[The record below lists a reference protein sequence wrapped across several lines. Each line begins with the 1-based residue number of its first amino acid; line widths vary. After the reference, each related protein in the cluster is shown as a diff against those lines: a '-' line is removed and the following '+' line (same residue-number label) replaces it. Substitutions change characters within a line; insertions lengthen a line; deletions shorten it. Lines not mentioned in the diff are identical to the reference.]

1 MTTAKTR
8 ALGLRLAAF
17 AKGVGL
23 AGAAGTALAQPPFG
37 AEQSEFDA
45 YAPRVKA
52 VRLSGPAPVIDGAL
66 DDAAWTQADV
76 ISEFYQVEPEIAA
89 PSQETRAYILYD
101 ERTLYIGLYMYDD
114 EPDRIR
120 RSLMER
126 DPPIQDDD
134 AVRILLDP
142 FGTFRDSFF
151 FAVNPNGARNDALIE
166 NSGNFRDEWDT
177 IWRAKARVV
186 QDGWTAEF
194 AIPFQSIA
202 FDPNLDEWNLQIIR
216 TIRRDNEEIRWSNV
230 NRSRG
235 RIDMTNP
242 GRLAGVENVTS
253 GAGLEGQVFVTGS
266 AARDHELQET
276 NLELDPSAN
285 IFYKLTPSLTGSL
298 TFNTDFSDAPLDSR
312 QVNTG
317 RFSLFFPETRDF
329 FLQDAASFEFGG
341 GVFSRA
347 RNGLPFFSRRIGIV
361 DGGPVDVVAAA
372 KVSGKAGPLNIGA
385 ISARTGAR
393 DDLDGQTLSTVR
405 VAANVLGESKLGVI
419 ATHGDPTGET
429 TNTVAG
435 ADFQYRNSNLIGNGQ
450 LNADFVFLRSFTDS
464 NEGSYFGTR
473 INYDGDLWDFNAR
486 AIQIDENYAPRLGFA
501 NRTGIRRYRGWA
513 RKSWRPAEGFIRQFS
528 ARATAEVITDLDDE
542 QLDRFLRGAFA
553 IETDAG
559 DEAGVNF
566 QNGFLDIRE
575 PFDLAGEVPV
585 PVGEYRFN
593 EYEVFAEMTEAR
605 PFSLAAG
612 VEWGGAFD
620 GDFVNV
626 FSGLTLRPN
635 RFLRLEGEY
644 EFTKFDLPLGEIG
657 IHIAT
662 IENTV
667 AFTPDMT
674 LKTEI
679 QYDNIS
685 ESLTVFSRFR
695 WEPRPEREIF
705 LSLAHGAL
713 IERENFPRSYRSQAT
728 GFSIRLGHTFR
739 L

>member
-1 MTTAKTR
+1 MP
-8 ALGLRLAAF
+8 ALLGGAALAASS
-17 AKGVGL
+17 
-23 AGAAGTALAQPPFG
+23 AAISVAYAQPAANAPP
-37 AEQSEFDA
+37 SEDAPPSAFDA

-52 VRLSGPAPVIDGAL
+52 VRLTGPAPAIDGFV
-66 DDAAWTQADV
+66 DDAVWAEADV
-76 ISEFYQVEPEIAA
+76 ISDFYQVEPMIAA

-134 AVRILLDP
+134 AVRILIDP
-142 FGTFRDSFF
+142 FGTFRDAFF

-166 NSGNFRDEWDT
+166 NSDNFRDEWDT

-186 QDGWTAEF
+186 EDGWTAEF

-202 FDPNLDEWNLQIIR
+202 FDPNLEEWNLQIVR

-230 NRSRG
+230 NRARG

-242 GRLAGVENVTS
+242 GRLAGVEDVSS
-253 GAGLEGQVFVTGS
+253 GLGLEGQLFVTGS
-266 AARDHELQET
+266 AARDHELQDT
-276 NLELDPSAN
+276 DLELEPSAN
-285 IFYKLTPSLTGSL
+285 FFYKITPSLTGSL

-341 GVFSRA
+341 GLFSSET
-347 RNGLPFFSRRIGIV
+347 NGLPFFSRRIGIV
-361 DGGPVDVVAAA
+361 DGAPVDVTAAA
-372 KVSGKAGPLNIGA
+372 KISGKAGPFNIGA

-405 VAANVLGESKLGVI
+405 VAANVLSESKVGLI

-429 TNTVAG
+429 DNTVAG
-435 ADFQYRNSNLIGNGQ
+435 ADFQYRNSTLIGNGQ
-450 LNADFVFLRSFTDS
+450 LNADFVFLRSFTDGE
-464 NEGSYFGTR
+464 EGSYFGTR
-473 INYDGDLWDFNAR
+473 INYDGDYWDFNAR
-486 AIQIDENYAPRLGFA
+486 ALQIDEDYAPRLGFA
-501 NRTGIRRYRGWA
+501 NRTGIRRYRGWT
-513 RKSWRPAEGFIRQFS
+513 RKTWRPSGSIIRQFS
-528 ARATAEVITDLDDE
+528 ARANAEVITDLDDE
-542 QLDRFLRGAFA
+542 QLDRFLGGVFEV
-553 IETDAG
+553 ETNAG
-559 DEAGVNF
+559 DEAGF
-566 QNGFLDIRE
+566 EIENGFLDIRE
-575 PFDLAGEVPV
+575 PFDLAGEVPI

-593 EYEVFAEMTEAR
+593 EYEVYAEMTEAR

-620 GDFVNV
+620 GDFVSV
-626 FSGLTLRPN
+626 SSGVTLRPN
-635 RFLRLEGEY
+635 RFFRLEGEY

-662 IENTV
+662 IENTI

-679 QYDNIS
+679 QYDNVS
-685 ESLTVFSRFR
+685 ESLSVFSRFR

-713 IERENFPRSYRSQAT
+713 IEREDFPRSYRSQAT
-728 GFSIRLGHTFR
+728 GFSVRLGHTFR